1 MRMYNRTNEN
11 YNKKATTV
19 NRQTSPVFI
28 FYENI
33 LLKSSPS
40 FPTAVIMDPLRAFC
54 QAAERLLGPFTYLRA
69 RYFPPRAQKN
79 YRKKRRREIIPLPRL
94 LCYEKD
100 YLFFLFTAKGI
111 NVSKANPAKPALH
124 PLEDPP
130 VGAGVG
136 EPVTVTKH

>member
-1 MRMYNRTNEN
+1 MYNRTNED

-40 FPTAVIMDPLRAFC
+40 FPTAALMDPLRAFC

-69 RYFPPRAQKN
+69 RYFPPRAQKCRHKKLMGEFLSALPFKTSRLPQAVEIVFYSLPILKIWS
-79 YRKKRRREIIPLPRL
+79 YRLI
-94 LCYEKD
+94 
-100 YLFFLFTAKGI
+100 
-111 NVSKANPAKPALH
+111 S
-124 PLEDPP
+124 
-130 VGAGVG
+130 
-136 EPVTVTKH
+136 